1 MPKDKIEHFRFLP
14 RHEFGVF
21 IGLGGTEDWWRRSEG
36 VFAWRGTARHN
47 QTFLVMSSLEKEL
60 KERAECL
67 FQQKQLGKAVHD
79 YRAKEEA
86 TRRLTFKL
94 RVEHLA
100 REAARAKPAKT

>member
-1 MPKDKIEHFRFLP
+1 
-14 RHEFGVF
+14 
-21 IGLGGTEDWWRRSEG
+21 
-36 VFAWRGTARHN
+36 
-47 QTFLVMSSLEKEL
+47 MSSLEKEL

-86 TRRLTFKL
+86 TRQLTFKL

-100 REAARAKPAKT
+100 REAVRAKPRHSLKTKNQKRRQRRGRWTEHSR

>member
-1 MPKDKIEHFRFLP
+1 
-14 RHEFGVF
+14 
-21 IGLGGTEDWWRRSEG
+21 
-36 VFAWRGTARHN
+36 
-47 QTFLVMSSLEKEL
+47 MSSPEKEL

-86 TRRLTFKL
+86 TGQLILL

-100 REAARAKPAKT
+100 REAVRAKPAKFAENQKSKAPAATLAVDGTF